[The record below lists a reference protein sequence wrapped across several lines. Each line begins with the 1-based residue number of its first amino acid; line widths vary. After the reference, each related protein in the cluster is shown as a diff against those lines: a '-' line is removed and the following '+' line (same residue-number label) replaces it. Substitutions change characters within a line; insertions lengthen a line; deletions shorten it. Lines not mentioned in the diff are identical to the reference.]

1 MTRRRLRGPEDI
13 QAHLDWLR
21 VAIRDRRVDV
31 RLIVEGL
38 LDVLDALVPGQPA
51 NPPGEP

>member
-1 MTRRRLRGPEDI
+1 MTRRRLRGREDL

-38 LDVLDALVPGQPA
+38 LDVVDALVPGQPA
-51 NPPGEP
+51 SPSDEP

>member
-1 MTRRRLRGPEDI
+1 MTRRRLRSQEDLR
-13 QAHLDWLR
+13 AHLDWLR

-38 LDVLDALVPGQPA
+38 LDVVDELVPGPPA
-51 NPPGEP
+51 TPPGEP

>member
-1 MTRRRLRGPEDI
+1 MTRRKLTGRADL

-21 VAIRDRRVDV
+21 VAVRDHRVDV

-38 LDVLDALVPGQPA
+38 LDVVDALVPGQPA
-51 NPPGEP
+51 NPPGEK

>member
-1 MTRRRLRGPEDI
+1 MTRRKLRGREDVL
-13 QAHLDWLR
+13 AHLDWLR

-38 LDVLDALVPGQPA
+38 LDVVDALVPGP
-51 NPPGEP
+51 PGPGEP

>member
-1 MTRRRLRGPEDI
+1 MTRRKLTGRADL
-13 QAHLDWLR
+13 QAHLAWLR

-38 LDVLDALVPGQPA
+38 LDVVDELVPGP
-51 NPPGEP
+51 PDRPGES